1 MRSFLLR
8 RPSKAFDLTMLSC
21 TLSFCVGQSQYSYA
35 YEHAFIG
42 TSPPKSASSAH
53 SPTRAPADQAGGTY
67 ETPDE
72 NVVNEF
78 MEDIQEKRAAAA
90 AYETADEQAV
100 AGFVSSLKR
109 KHTLNGLQCGKHHSL
124 YFHCCTSGCFIETGP
139 DIRHYY
145 FVYCLKNC
153 VSICVKSKALEDILY
168 FLMFLNT

>member
-1 MRSFLLR
+1 
-8 RPSKAFDLTMLSC
+8 MLSYA
-21 TLSFCVGQSQYSYA
+21 LSFCLDQSQYSYA

-42 TSPPKSASSAH
+42 TSPPMSGASSAH
-53 SPTRAPADQAGGTY
+53 SSARAPTDEAGGAY

-109 KHTLNGLQCGKHHSL
+109 KRTLNGLQCGKHHSL
-124 YFHCCTSGCFIETGP
+124 HCT
-139 DIRHYY
+139 
-145 FVYCLKNC
+145 CL
-153 VSICVKSKALEDILY
+153 LLY
-168 FLMFLNT
+168 

>member
-1 MRSFLLR
+1 
-8 RPSKAFDLTMLSC
+8 MLSYA
-21 TLSFCVGQSQYSYA
+21 LSFCLDQSQYSYA

-42 TSPPKSASSAH
+42 TSPPNRASSARSH
-53 SPTRAPADQAGGTY
+53 TPAPADEAGGTY
-67 ETPDE
+67 VTPDE

-124 YFHCCTSGCFIETGP
+124 HCTCS
-139 DIRHYY
+139 
-145 FVYCLKNC
+145 L
-153 VSICVKSKALEDILY
+153 LY
-168 FLMFLNT
+168 